1 LSNHGVSIP
10 SHHLLRPHPARTC
23 VCLSIRTSAKN
34 ITEKMKKRANNQIL
48 YYRGYS
54 AHEHTVLSSN
64 TRVSIPSTA
73 VPQDIIVET
82 LVSLVVVSLG
92 LVLGA
97 EKLKPISWSQW
108 AGEIEKE
115 GGARNPY
122 SRLEERYS
130 FWDVRVSSC
139 PLGLVNLRAGCFRGR
154 WLLNLVTWTGK
165 AEGVP

>member
-1 LSNHGVSIP
+1 MS
-10 SHHLLRPHPARTC
+10 
-23 VCLSIRTSAKN
+23 TS
-34 ITEKMKKRANNQIL
+34 
-48 YYRGYS
+48 
-54 AHEHTVLSSN
+54 
-64 TRVSIPSTA
+64 STA
-73 VPQDIIVET
+73 LPQDIIVET

-130 FWDVRVSSC
+130 FWDVRVS
-139 PLGLVNLRAGCFRGR
+139 PVPGNLGWAFEGMVIADLVV
-154 WLLNLVTWTGK
+154 WIGK
-165 AEGVP
+165 EKGV

>member
-1 LSNHGVSIP
+1 M
-10 SHHLLRPHPARTC
+10 
-23 VCLSIRTSAKN
+23 RTSLHPDLYKN
-34 ITEKMKKRANNQIL
+34 IPEKEDTTNNKIL

-64 TRVSIPSTA
+64 TRFSTSTA
-73 VPQDIIVET
+73 LPQDIIVET

-130 FWDVRVSSC
+130 FWDVRVSSR
-139 PLGLVNLRAGCFRGR
+139 PFWFGEIRAGSFRG
-154 WLLNLVTWTGK
+154 
-165 AEGVP
+165 

>member
-1 LSNHGVSIP
+1 MAFLSRLITFFGLI
-10 SHHLLRPHPARTC
+10 LLAHA
-23 VCLSIRTSAKN
+23 
-34 ITEKMKKRANNQIL
+34 
-48 YYRGYS
+48 GYS

-64 TRVSIPSTA
+64 TRLSISSTA
-73 VPQDIIVET
+73 LPQDIIVET

-130 FWDVRVSSC
+130 FWDVRAKRKEFSEWI
-139 PLGLVNLRAGCFRGR
+139 RGQD
-154 WLLNLVTWTGK
+154 
-165 AEGVP
+165 AMAAQ